1 MYPSFETTRFSLLD
15 SLAQRNRTPQARF
28 NSECRTAERPGLQT
42 LKASGSIWRSLPAM
56 IGLTA
61 CCLLLP
67 WIAAAQAPTRLPQP
81 DERYKVDI
89 LVVVAHPDDEG
100 AATPYLARAIDEG
113 KRVAVVY
120 GTRGSS
126 GENQLGTEQAAAL
139 GEIREIEARRA
150 NAVLGIDK
158 VWFLGGADT
167 ASQDVLQS
175 LANWD
180 HGKTLENL
188 VRIVRLTRPEVI
200 LTFLPG
206 TFIGEDHGDHQAS
219 GVLAT
224 EAFDLAG
231 DPAVFPEQ
239 VAAPLRRLEPY
250 LENLRPWQTKKIY
263 YFPDAEKEEIFR
275 DKGPNYSVKEISKS
289 AKQAY
294 WRLALES
301 FRRHETQAKG
311 FIDSLSKMDEAQIE
325 KMATTGFWS
334 NGISFVLGKS
344 LVGGRVTGDIFEG
357 ITPGAIPFARPGA
370 TTEPSKPEISVELA
384 GPWDFY
390 AEFRRAHGLTH
401 LPHPEPPEIA
411 LQGGTDLVIPLW
423 LRNESSGAREFN
435 LTASLPS
442 GWTVQ
447 SGGGK
452 FTVAAKQTVAARIEI
467 KLPLASE
474 GAGSKAE
481 TQPVS
486 VHAESNGQTIGD
498 IKLLVELRKRALPE

>member
-1 MYPSFETTRFSLLD
+1 MLTFLICSSIPTIVSAQET
-15 SLAQRNRTPQARF
+15 
-28 NSECRTAERPGLQT
+28 
-42 LKASGSIWRSLPAM
+42 
-56 IGLTA
+56 
-61 CCLLLP
+61 
-67 WIAAAQAPTRLPQP
+67 TRLPQP

-89 LVVVAHPDDEG
+89 LLVVAHPDDEG

-126 GENQLGTEQAAAL
+126 GANEAGAEQAAAL

-150 NAVLGIDK
+150 AAVLGIDK
-158 VWFLGGADT
+158 VWFLGGKDT

-175 LANWD
+175 LANWG
-180 HGKTLENL
+180 HGMALENL

-231 DPAVFPEQ
+231 DPIAFPEQ

-263 YFPDAEKEEIFR
+263 YFADADKEDIFR
-275 DKGPNYSVKEISKS
+275 DKGPKYSVTEISKS

-294 WRLALES
+294 WRVALES
-301 FRRHETQAKG
+301 FRRHETQAKS
-311 FIDSLSKMDEAQIE
+311 FIDSLAKMDEAQIE
-325 KMATTGFWS
+325 KMVTSDSFWS
-334 NGISFVLGKS
+334 TGIRFVLGKS
-344 LVGGRVTGDIFEG
+344 LVGGNVNGDVFEG
-357 ITPGAIPFARPGA
+357 ITPGAIPFAQPQISP
-370 TTEPSKPEISVELA
+370 EPSRPEISVELA
-384 GPWDFY
+384 GPWSY
-390 AEFRRAHGLTH
+390 YTEFRGAHGLTH

-411 LQGGTDLVIPLW
+411 VQGGTDLVIPLW
-423 LRNESSGAREFN
+423 LRNQRSAPQEID
-435 LTASLPS
+435 LTVNLPS
-442 GWTVQ
+442 GWILE

-452 FTVAAKQTVAARIEI
+452 FAVAAGQTAATRIEV
-467 KLPLASE
+467 KLPLLAES
-474 GAGSKAE
+474 AGSKTE
-481 TQPVS
+481 PKEIS
-486 VHAESNGQTIGD
+486 VHAVSGGKAIGD
-498 IKLLVELRKRALPE
+498 VKFRVELRKRALPE